1 MFVQVIQ
8 GAVDDPGQARA
19 AFDKWMHDLAP
30 TARGWLGS
38 TGGVTAEGE
47 LIAFARFESED
58 AARANSDRHEQG
70 EWWASTAQIFTGDAT
85 FTNSSNATVDLTG
98 DPNNAGFIQVIQGRT
113 SDPKRALEM
122 ISDDSIDWA
131 TYRPDILGT
140 LYLGHDDGAYTMA
153 IYFSSEAEARE
164 NEKKDVPPEL
174 QEVMKE
180 MDQLEVGTPTYFDI
194 TDPWL
199 YSPA

>member
-8 GAVDDPGQARA
+8 GAVGDRAQAKA
-19 AFDKWMHDLAP
+19 AFDKWMLDLAP

-38 TGGVTAEGE
+38 TGGVTADGQ
-47 LIAFARFESED
+47 LIALARFESED

-70 EWWASTAQIFTGDAT
+70 DWWATTSHVFTEDAI

-113 SDPKRALEM
+113 SDPQRALEM

-131 TYRPDILGT
+131 SYRPDILGT
-140 LYLGHDDGAYTMA
+140 LYLGHADGAYTMS
-153 IYFSSEAEARE
+153 IYFRSEQEARE

-174 QEVMKE
+174 QAMMKE
-180 MDQLEVGTPTYFDI
+180 MDALEVGEPRFFDI

-199 YSPA
+199 YSP

>member
-8 GAVDDPGQARA
+8 GPVGDAAQIRA
-19 AFDKWMHDLAP
+19 AFDQWVTELAP

-38 TGGVTAEGE
+38 TGGVTADGH
-47 LIAFARFESED
+47 LIALARFDSED

-70 EWWASTAQIFTGDAT
+70 LWWASTAQLFTDDAT
-85 FTNSSNATVDLTG
+85 FTNSSNASVDLTG

-113 SDPKRALEM
+113 SDPKRALEL

-131 TYRPDILGT
+131 VYRPDILGT
-140 LYLGHDDGAYTMA
+140 LYLGHADGAYTMA
-153 IYFSSEAEARE
+153 IYFSSEQAARE
-164 NEKKDVPPEL
+164 NEQKDPPQEL
-174 QEVMKE
+174 QAMMKE
-180 MDQLEVGTPTYFDI
+180 MDTIEVGTPTFFDV

-199 YSPA
+199 YSPS